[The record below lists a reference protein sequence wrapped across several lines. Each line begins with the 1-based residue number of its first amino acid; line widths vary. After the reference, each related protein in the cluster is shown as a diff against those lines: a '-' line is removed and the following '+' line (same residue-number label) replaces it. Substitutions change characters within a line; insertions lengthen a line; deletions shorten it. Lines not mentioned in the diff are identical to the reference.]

1 MTVNIMLPRAKEIP
15 SFKAKDPIS
24 ALTHFIAFIMCII
37 ASPVLMMKGASDNLS
52 SVELLSLSIF
62 ALSTIFLYGASS
74 CYHGFNIGEK
84 KNKVLRKIDHAMIG
98 VLVAG
103 TYTPLCIIS
112 LRNVGGIR
120 MMSFV
125 WILALLALVIKL
137 FWINCPKWVSS
148 VIYLLMGWACAP
160 SLGSIYHTLPSGG
173 FRLLFLGGIT
183 YTIGALIYAM
193 KLPFLEKNK
202 YFKSHEI
209 FHLFIMGGT
218 LFHYAMI
225 YLYIA

>member
-1 MTVNIMLPRAKEIP
+1 MTVNIMLPQAKEIP

-24 ALTHFIAFIMCII
+24 ALTHFIAFIACII
-37 ASPVLMMKGASDNLS
+37 ASPILLMKGSMDGLGG
-52 SVELLSLSIF
+52 VELLSLSIF

-98 VLVAG
+98 ILVAG
-103 TYTPLCIIS
+103 TYTPLCVIA
-112 LRNVGGIR
+112 LKDVGGIR
-120 MMSFV
+120 LMSFV
-125 WILALLALVIKL
+125 WLLAVSALILKL

-160 SLGSIYHTLPSGG
+160 SLGNIYRTLPPRG
-173 FRLLFLGGIT
+173 FTLLLLGGIT
-183 YTIGALIYAM
+183 YTIGALIYTM
-193 KLPFLEKNK
+193 KIPALEKNK
-202 YFKSHEI
+202 NFRSHEL

-225 YLYIA
+225 YLFVA

>member
-1 MTVNIMLPRAKEIP
+1 MTVNIMLPKAKEMP
-15 SFKAKDPIS
+15 AFRAKDPVS
-24 ALTHFIAFIMCII
+24 ALTHFVSFIIAII
-37 ASPVLMMKGASDNLS
+37 ASPILLMKGAYDGLGM
-52 SVELLSLSIF
+52 VELLSLSVF

-98 VLVAG
+98 ILVAG
-103 TYTPLCIIS
+103 TYTPLCVIS
-112 LRNVGGIR
+112 LRQVGGIR
-120 MMSFV
+120 MMVFV
-125 WILALLALVIKL
+125 WVLALSALVMKL

-160 SLGSIYHTLPSGG
+160 SLGNIYHTLPSGG
-173 FRLLFLGGIT
+173 FRLLLLGGIT

-193 KLPFLEKNK
+193 KIPALEKNK
-202 YFKSHEI
+202 NFRSHEL

-218 LFHYAMI
+218 LFHYGMI